1 MQVTFTRL
9 VGPRYAIDV
18 LRESGPPAGMRVA
31 PTFDEHV
38 PHDLA
43 HFLVEREF
51 GLKLG
56 IFGQLAAGGDAGTF
70 WAAPADRTARLA
82 QRAHR
87 LQVTG
92 RGDLG
97 RSERLVAV
105 CVADWEHHTGRRS
118 APLLAAGALIDAAD
132 LTPARLAVVTAH
144 LDRAA
149 AHWHDLAAGQTM
161 TFDWPA
167 RLTVATRPPGGLA
180 QQPGGLAQ
188 QRLRSA

>member
-1 MQVTFTRL
+1 VQVTFTRL

-18 LRESGPPAGMRVA
+18 LRRSGPPAGMRVA

-105 CVADWEHHTGRRS
+105 CVAAWEHDTGRRP
-118 APLLAAGALIDAAD
+118 APLLSSGALIDATD
-132 LTPARLAVVTAH
+132 VTPARLGAVIAH

-149 AHWHDLAAGQTM
+149 THWHDLTAGETM
-161 TFDWPA
+161 TFNWPA
-167 RLTVATRPPGGLA
+167 RLTVVARPPSALA
-180 QQPGGLAQ
+180 H